1 MSGARLTLWPV
12 CVPEDEPGAAGC
24 CGDDPRGGDGE
35 RVGVV
40 ALGINRGHVM
50 GLVIVVCLIKNAR
63 RPVHPSVPMAPF
75 TLHGLNVV
83 QPVERD
89 AHDLAAP
96 FPDFSA
102 HLDLWTNLAFDS
114 DEPLASSDQ
123 PKRRLT
129 DDDDDDTPSPLGLPK
144 NQDSHENAVLPPTAL
159 PNPPSFDINA
169 LLAGFGIDPLL
180 IPTPPPAPVQRNAPS
195 QAHPVSSL
203 AQLLALHAAHA
214 GSFPVPS
221 PPSAATAASPPVASP
236 SNPAPS
242 KRARSQKSSSS
253 SDNNTDPHPTTPT
266 PQSPDEP
273 TQSEPNATVLSA
285 AEDKRRRNTAA
296 SARFR
301 LKKKEREAALE
312 RRAKELEERVVE
324 LERECEGLRREN
336 GWLKG
341 LVVGVTGA
349 GAAQHQQAPAK

>member
-1 MSGARLTLWPV
+1 MLSDISPVLSKTL
-12 CVPEDEPGAAGC
+12 
-24 CGDDPRGGDGE
+24 
-35 RVGVV
+35 V
-40 ALGINRGHVM
+40 A
-50 GLVIVVCLIKNAR
+50 
-63 RPVHPSVPMAPF
+63 PFHPCTPMAPF
-75 TLHGLNVV
+75 NLHGLNVV

-89 AHDLAAP
+89 THDLAAP

-102 HLDLWTNLAFDS
+102 HLDLWTNLAFES
-114 DEPLASSDQ
+114 DEPLASSDK

-129 DDDDDDTPSPLGLPK
+129 DDDDDDDTPPSIGHS
-144 NQDSHENAVLPPTAL
+144 NQDSHEKPVLPPTAP
-159 PNPPSFDINA
+159 PNPPSIDINA

-180 IPTPPPAPVQRNAPS
+180 KPPAPPAPVQRNPPP
-195 QAHPVSSL
+195 QLHTVSSL

-214 GSFPVPS
+214 GSYPVPS
-221 PPSAATAASPPVASP
+221 PPSAATAVSPAVASP
-236 SNPAPS
+236 SHSHS
-242 KRARSQKSSSS
+242 KRARTQKSSPSTH
-253 SDNNTDPHPTTPT
+253 NNTDPRPTTST
-266 PQSPDEP
+266 PQSPDESTP
-273 TQSEPNATVLSA
+273 SDSNVTALSA
-285 AEDKRRRNTAA
+285 TDDKRRRNTAA

-349 GAAQHQQAPAK
+349 GAAQHQQASAK